1 MAGIIFLHITDAFN
15 HNEGSRPLINCLI
28 IGYKS
33 RLHLLMRQRSI
44 PITAALMLLASSTTI
59 SASIL
64 NDFTDPQDGMFDVS
78 HWLAE
83 KKGFFPIPIIITEP
97 AVGVGLGAG
106 LLFLHDPLAGK
117 TAEGETFEP
126 QSTDAEGRLIP
137 PSISGL
143 FGAYTENDSWFIG
156 GAHMGVWKNDNVRY
170 IGVLAQASL
179 NLKFYGL
186 DGGNGPSSNGLQ
198 FNIEPTIF
206 LQELKFRINNS
217 YFFAGFNYLL
227 VDSSVEFSLP
237 GLPVEIPAQT
247 FDSTSASVSLI
258 LDYDSRDN
266 LFTPSNGLSSG
277 IKASFFHE
285 ILGSDNEF
293 ERYKAYAKYFTGLGE
308 TLVLGLRGEFETLNG
323 NAAFYEYP
331 FISLRGIPVMRYQG
345 DKVTVGEAELRWNY
359 TTRWSLVVF
368 GGVGKAESIDTLIAA
383 DDTVYTKGIGL
394 RYFIARR
401 FGAHAG
407 FDIADGPEDTA
418 FYLTF
423 GQAWY

>member
-1 MAGIIFLHITDAFN
+1 MHSLPRYIITTVLTLFTVQA
-15 HNEGSRPLINCLI
+15 S
-28 IGYKS
+28 YAS
-33 RLHLLMRQRSI
+33 
-44 PITAALMLLASSTTI
+44 MLDEFI
-59 SASIL
+59 
-64 NDFTDPQDGMFDVS
+64 DPQDGMFDVS

-97 AVGVGLGAG
+97 AVGVGIGAG

-117 TAEGETFEP
+117 TPEGETFDP

-143 FGAYTENDSWFIG
+143 FGAYTENDSWFVG
-156 GAHMGVWKNDNVRY
+156 GAHMGVWKNDNIRY
-170 IGVLAQASL
+170 TGVLAQASL

-206 LQELKFRINNS
+206 LQEVKFRIKDS
-217 YFFAGFNYLL
+217 DVFAGINYLL
-227 VDSSVEFSLP
+227 VDSGIEFSFA
-237 GLPVEIPAQT
+237 GLPIEIPAQK

-266 LFTPSNGLSSG
+266 LFTPNSGLSSG
-277 IKASFFHE
+277 IKASFFRE
-285 ILGSDNEF
+285 AFGSDNEF
-293 ERYKAYAKYFTGLGE
+293 ERYKVYAKYFTGLTD
-308 TLVLGLRGEFETLNG
+308 TLILGLRGEFETLDG
-323 NAAFYEYP
+323 DAAFYEYP
-331 FISLRGIPVMRYQG
+331 FINMRGIPAMRYQG
-345 DKVTVGEAELRWNY
+345 ETVTLGEAELRWNY
-359 TTRWSLVVF
+359 TTRWSLVMF
-368 GGVGKAESIDTLIAA
+368 GGVGKAESIDELTAA
-383 DDTVYTKGIGL
+383 EDTVYTKGIGL